1 MASERARLLAAQ
13 GTPPIA
19 AAHFR
24 AQARPYHPELRPDGY
39 LNLGTAENRLVW
51 DLLEPV
57 LTGPRA
63 VTAEDTHY
71 GMVYGTPDLRE
82 RAADLLARTR
92 SVPVDPEDL
101 IVVSGASTALDIAAA
116 VCCDPGD
123 AIIIPA
129 PYYSGFDADLTGRS
143 GARLVQAPGAQE
155 TGFRMSAVAVEDA
168 VRRTRA
174 SGIRPRALALCSPTN
189 PIGQVHTPQELRDV
203 LAVAAEHDLDVITDE
218 IYANGVFGPTAF
230 TGVYGLPGSPL
241 PSERVHTVWGF
252 AKDFGVSGLKAG
264 VLHTT
269 GEPARTAAR
278 ELAYFAPVSTDTQAL
293 LCSLLADTA
302 WTDAFLATSR
312 SRLRESYL
320 HLAGLLDGSGI
331 PYAPA
336 EAGFSVWADLRR
348 GLSEPGF
355 PGENR
360 LWRTLIEEAR
370 VSILPGAVF
379 HSPEPG
385 WFRICHP
392 TDPGTVAEAVHRIGR
407 VLSATGQGDR
417 PARPARRDMTGHCD
431 KTDAA
436 AQS

>member
-1 MASERARLLAAQ
+1 MVSERARLLAAQ

-24 AQARPYHPELRPDGY
+24 AQERPYHPELRPDGY
-39 LNLGTAENRLVW
+39 LNLGTAEHRLVW

-71 GMVYGTPDLRE
+71 GMVYGIPELRE
-82 RAADLLARTR
+82 RTAGLLSRTR
-92 SVPVDPEDL
+92 SVPFDPEDL
-101 IVVSGASTALDIAAA
+101 VVVSGASVALDIAAA
-116 VCCDPGD
+116 VLCDPGD
-123 AIIIPA
+123 AIIVPA

-143 GARLVQAPGAQE
+143 EARLVQAPG
-155 TGFRMSAVAVEDA
+155 TSKTDFRMSAAAVADA
-168 VRRTRA
+168 AARA
-174 SGIRPRALALCSPTN
+174 KTSGLRPRALALCSPTN
-189 PIGQVHTPQELRDV
+189 PLGQVHTPQELHDV

-218 IYANGVFGPTAF
+218 IYANGVFGPTPF
-230 TGVYGLPGSPL
+230 TGVYGLPDSPL
-241 PSERVHTVWGF
+241 PPERVHTVWGF
-252 AKDFGVSGLKAG
+252 AKDFGVSGLKVG

-293 LCSLLADTA
+293 LCSLLADGA
-302 WTDAFLATSR
+302 WTDAFLAASR

-320 HLAGLLDGSGI
+320 HLAGLLDGLGI
-331 PYAPA
+331 AYAPA
-336 EAGFSVWADLRR
+336 EAGFCVWADLRR
-348 GLSEPGF
+348 GLPRPGF
-355 PGENR
+355 AGEDL
-360 LWRTLIEEAR
+360 LWRALIDQAR
-370 VSILPGAVF
+370 VSVLPGAVF

-392 TDPGTVAEAVHRIGR
+392 TDPGIVAEAVRRIGR
-407 VLSATGQGDR
+407 VLEATERSD
-417 PARPARRDMTGHCD
+417 A
-431 KTDAA
+431 TDAA